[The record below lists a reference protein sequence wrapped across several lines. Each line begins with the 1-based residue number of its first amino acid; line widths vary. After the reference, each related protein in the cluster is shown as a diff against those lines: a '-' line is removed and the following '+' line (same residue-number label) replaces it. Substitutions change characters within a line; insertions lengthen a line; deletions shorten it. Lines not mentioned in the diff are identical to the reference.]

1 MRSYL
6 SKEYGSGIVHLEYSM
21 VKTGPL
27 AVAVLGLLAEE
38 PRHPYDIAY
47 TMHTRRMD
55 EHIKLSM
62 GTLYHVVDQ
71 LQRLGWIRPTETARE
86 GRRPERTI
94 YAVTP
99 EGRRQLQDRLRQ
111 LIAQPT
117 REYSSFEAGLTFLH
131 QLPREEAAMLLR
143 RRAEALREQIDLWDY
158 SLGQLR
164 QRGLGRLAL
173 IEVEMVQDA
182 RSFQRDWSLRI
193 ADEIENGTLD
203 WGDPCRRSAAAGDV
217 AHPSPPCGEGAP
229 GR

>member
-1 MRSYL
+1 MTR
-6 SKEYGSGIVHLEYSM
+6 I
-21 VKTGPL
+21 GPL

-47 TMHTRRMD
+47 TMQRRRMD

-71 LQRLGWIRPTETARE
+71 LQRLGWISPTETARE
-86 GRRPERTI
+86 GRRPERTT

-99 EGRRQLQDRLRQ
+99 EGHRQLQDRIRE

-131 QLPREEAAMLLR
+131 QLQREEAAALLR
-143 RRAEALREQIDLWDY
+143 RRAEALREQIELWDY
-158 SLGQLR
+158 ALDQLCH
-164 QRGLGRLAL
+164 RGLARLAL

-182 RSFQRDWSLRI
+182 RRFQLDWSLRI
-193 ADEIENGTLD
+193 AEEIENGTLA
-203 WGDPCRRSAAAGDV
+203 WETHVQGPGPDPSQHHAAARSQHTEEV
-217 AHPSPPCGEGAP
+217 SS
-229 GR
+229 

>member
-1 MRSYL
+1 
-6 SKEYGSGIVHLEYSM
+6 M

-38 PRHPYDIAY
+38 QRHPYDIAY

-94 YAVTP
+94 YVVTP
-99 EGRRQLQDRLRQ
+99 EGRRQLQDRVRQ

-131 QLPREEAAMLLR
+131 QLPGEEAAALLR

-158 SLGQLR
+158 ALEQLR
-164 QRGLGRLAL
+164 HRGLSRLAL

-193 ADEIENGTLD
+193 AAEIENRTLA
-203 WGDPCRRSAAAGDV
+203 WETHAAG
-217 AHPSPPCGEGAP
+217 APRPAASPTPIPPPCEEGSQG
-229 GR
+229 GRRP